1 MNDAQ
6 TIFFT
11 IMEKQLSIVN
21 NMGEPGEKTLFLFTS
36 SYPYSSAAEDTFIE
50 PELPQLHKC
59 FKTIIIIPRTL
70 QGTRVRVPS
79 YIQVDT
85 SLGEQLKLGNGILP
99 FLNICLN
106 ATLSRI
112 FYHELIKK
120 RKLVF
125 HYNSLMFLVYF
136 SGVSYIIQKWLN
148 RFLEKQKPD
157 LSRTLFYTYWLN
169 EVPLGICQ
177 AKAAMPDIKI
187 VSRAHRGDL
196 YEDFYNPPYLPY
208 RPEIFQYLNKIYIA
222 SQNGVEYLSK
232 RYPEYGH
239 LFQVSLLGVPDPKS
253 ETNVSTDGIFRII
266 SCSFLIPVK
275 RIDLLIMGLK
285 EMGDTRK
292 NQKYEWIHIGDGP
305 LRQSLEKLADTELP
319 PNIEHRF
326 LGYLPKGGVIRYY
339 LDNPVD
345 VFMNTS
351 ESEGTPVS
359 LMEAQ
364 SCGIPCIATSVG
376 GNSKIVTNNNGIL
389 LPPNPSPE
397 DISRAICELL
407 DNPTPTQQKKIM
419 AKIHWNNQYNS
430 DKNYSQFS
438 QDLSDV
444 LRYNP
449 QLEAAK

>member
-1 MNDAQ
+1 M
-6 TIFFT
+6 
-11 IMEKQLSIVN
+11 
-21 NMGEPGEKTLFLFTS
+21 EKTLFLFTS

-50 PELPQLHKC
+50 PELPQLHKH
-59 FKTIIIIPRTL
+59 FSRITIIPRTL

-125 HYNSLMFLVYF
+125 HYNSLKFLIYF

-177 AKAAMPDIKI
+177 VKATKPDIKI
-187 VSRAHRGDL
+187 VSRAHGGDL
-196 YEDFYNPPYLPY
+196 FENRYNPPYLPF
-208 RPEIFQYLNKIYIA
+208 RPEMFRCINKIYVD
-222 SQNGVEYLSK
+222 SQNGADYLSK
-232 RYPEYGH
+232 RYPLCRH
-239 LFQVSLLGVPDPKS
+239 LFEVSLLGVPDPKS
-253 ETNVSTDGIFRII
+253 EAHASTDGIFRII
-266 SCSFLIPVK
+266 SCSFLMPVK
-275 RIDLLIMGLK
+275 RIDLLIKGLK
-285 EMGDTRK
+285 ELGKTRK
-292 NQKYEWIHIGDGP
+292 NQKFEWVHIGIGP
-305 LRQSLEKLADTELP
+305 LRESLEKLAKNELP
-319 PNIEHRF
+319 PNIEHKF

-364 SCGIPCIATSVG
+364 SCGIPCIATYVG

-407 DNPTPTQQKKIM
+407 DNPTPTQHKKIM
-419 AKIHWNNQYNS
+419 TKIHWNNQYNS

>member
-1 MNDAQ
+1 
-6 TIFFT
+6 
-11 IMEKQLSIVN
+11 
-21 NMGEPGEKTLFLFTS
+21 
-36 SYPYSSAAEDTFIE
+36 
-50 PELPQLHKC
+50 
-59 FKTIIIIPRTL
+59 
-70 QGTRVRVPS
+70 
-79 YIQVDT
+79 
-85 SLGEQLKLGNGILP
+85 LGEELKLGNGILP

-177 AKAAMPDIKI
+177 VKATKPDIKI
-187 VSRAHRGDL
+187 VSRAHGGDL
-196 YEDFYNPPYLPY
+196 FENRYNPPYLPF
-208 RPEIFQYLNKIYIA
+208 RPEMFRCINKIYA
-222 SQNGVEYLSK
+222 DSQYGADYLSK
-232 RYPEYGH
+232 RYPKYRH
-239 LFQVSLLGVPDPKS
+239 LFDASMLGVPDPKS
-253 ETNVSTDGIFRII
+253 EAHASTDGIFRII
-266 SCSFLIPVK
+266 SCSFLMPVK

-285 EMGDTRK
+285 EIGNTRK
-292 NQKYEWIHIGDGP
+292 KQKFEWVHIGSGP
-305 LRQSLEKLADTELP
+305 LRVSLEKLAKNELP
-319 PNIEHRF
+319 PNIEHKF

-364 SCGIPCIATSVG
+364 SCGIPCIATYVG
-376 GNSKIVTNNNGIL
+376 GNSQIVTNNNGIL
-389 LPPNPSPE
+389 LPSNPSPE

-407 DNPTPTQQKKIM
+407 DNPTTTQQKKIM